1 MARPRLGSSVTPP
14 PDSDAAGTASRPSFQ
29 QLRGLAQRGLVR
41 NFAALL
47 IAEVITRASSIV
59 SVALVARI
67 VGAPAMGYLALAQ
80 ALTAFASMLGDGG
93 ITTLAQRQ
101 IAARHDAAGRVA
113 TVATVAQVILGTL
126 ALVLFG
132 IAALV
137 LPLPPEAS
145 RLLIVLL
152 PVVLG
157 QALSLVYVLQAL
169 ERMRSV
175 AAVKV
180 VTQLTTAVVGLT
192 LVFLTDDVL
201 WVAVATTVG
210 IVAGDVVSAWI
221 LLREHRLR
229 PVPAALAGLGSMIS
243 EGSPFLGITLL
254 TQVLLQLDIIV
265 LGFMRPAAEVGY
277 YTGAYRL
284 VLFVFTLSGLLSQA
298 AFPQLVRRYVEDGA
312 RFQRL
317 VRLLVRVAAH
327 FTLPV
332 TSMFIV
338 EAPSIIRA
346 VFGPEF
352 APGSDI
358 MRILALWIPLGFY
371 NSVVAIGLVAGGQ
384 QRTYLAIAAAGSV
397 VTAVLLLV
405 LVPPYGGLGAAAA
418 VVLREATMLVLFSVA
433 SATALATDT
442 IGVLLRQLL
451 WLFVPLAC
459 LLGLNA
465 VLPNLSLFVSLGVVV
480 LSVLAIE
487 WLGGWR
493 LYRDLL
499 GIRTSGS

>member
-1 MARPRLGSSVTPP
+1 VRPVTPEP
-14 PDSDAAGTASRPSFQ
+14 EPDGSGLGHRPSIG
-29 QLRGLAQRGLVR
+29 QLRSLAQRGLVR

-47 IAEVITRASSIV
+47 VAEVVTRSSSIV
-59 SVALVARI
+59 SVALIARL

-80 ALTAFASMLGDGG
+80 ALSAFAYMLGDGG

-101 IAARHDAAGRVA
+101 IAARHDSAASVA
-113 TVATVAQVILGTL
+113 TLATVGQVMLGTL
-126 ALVLFG
+126 AVAVFG
-132 IAALV
+132 TAALV
-137 LPLPPEAS
+137 LPLPPESS

-152 PVVLG
+152 PVVLA
-157 QALSLVYVLQAL
+157 QAVSLVYVLQAL

-180 VTQLTTAVVGLT
+180 VTQVTTAGLGLA
-192 LVFLTDDVL
+192 LVFFTRDVL

-210 IVAGDVVSAWI
+210 IVAGDLLSAWI
-221 LLREHRLR
+221 LIRVHRLR
-229 PVPAALAGLGSMIS
+229 PVPPSIERLGAMIA

-265 LGFMRPAAEVGY
+265 LGFLRPAAEVGY

-317 VRLLVRVAAH
+317 LRLLVRLAAH

-332 TSMFIV
+332 TAMFIV
-338 EAPSIIRA
+338 ESPSIIRA

-352 APGSDI
+352 APSSDI

-371 NSVVAIGLVAGGQ
+371 NSVVAIGLIAGGQ
-384 QRTYLAIAAAGSV
+384 QRRYLGIAAAGAV
-397 VTAVLLLV
+397 ITAGLLVV
-405 LVPPYGGLGAAAA
+405 LVPAYGGLGAAAA
-418 VVLREATMLVLFSVA
+418 VVVREAGMLVLFSIA
-433 SATALATDT
+433 AATGLATDT
-442 IGVLLRQLL
+442 VGVFLRQSL
-451 WLFVPLAC
+451 WLVVPLAA
-459 LLGLNA
+459 LVALNA
-465 VLPNLSLFVSLGVVV
+465 VLPNLSLFASLGLVIA
-480 LSVLAIE
+480 SVIAIE
-487 WLGGWR
+487 WLGGWG

-499 GIRTSGS
+499 GIRTSES